1 MLTVKSISNQDWNL
15 FYDHGQWTSYCWS
28 HKWCHISAVLWLPIC
43 KPEMPIL
50 IKNCNLKDK
59 VSLADSEMFSFVL
72 LLLLRLRAE
81 QKKVCIPLSTIWSLW
96 WGKPKDKPSIY
107 TTKASLM
114 WSWKEH
120 RSWACPWEQGNV
132 PYLCAAQPKSTLCT
146 SNTTLL
152 GLGSPLPYFPPQYH
166 WACLKSA
173 VRSLALLLF
182 LLGMGKTQDSLKTG
196 VLGILYLWVRSQG
209 INFTRGFTSWSD
221 WNQETFAT
229 FLFMVHHLVN
239 TR

>member
-96 WGKPKDKPSIY
+96 WGKPKINLQFTPLKQVWCE
-107 TTKASLM
+107 A
-114 WSWKEH
+114 E
-120 RSWACPWEQGNV
+120 
-132 PYLCAAQPKSTLCT
+132 KSTGLELALGNKVMSPTCVQHNPKLCT
-146 SNTTLL
+146 SNTTVL

>member
-96 WGKPKDKPSIY
+96 WGKPKINLQFTPLKQVWCE
-107 TTKASLM
+107 A
-114 WSWKEH
+114 E
-120 RSWACPWEQGNV
+120 
-132 PYLCAAQPKSTLCT
+132 KST
-146 SNTTLL
+146 
-152 GLGSPLPYFPPQYH
+152 GLE
-166 WACLKSA
+166 
-173 VRSLALLLF
+173 LALGNKVMSPTCVQHNPKVPCALQ
-182 LLGMGKTQDSLKTG
+182 TQLYWDWEVLSLISLPSTTEHA
-196 VLGILYLWVRSQG
+196 L
-209 INFTRGFTSWSD
+209 
-221 WNQETFAT
+221 NQQC
-229 FLFMVHHLVN
+229 VV
-239 TR
+239 

>member
-28 HKWCHISAVLWLPIC
+28 HKWCHISAFLCLPIC

-96 WGKPKDKPSIY
+96 WGKPKINLQFTPLKQVWCE
-107 TTKASLM
+107 A
-114 WSWKEH
+114 E
-120 RSWACPWEQGNV
+120 
-132 PYLCAAQPKSTLCT
+132 KSTGLELALGNKVMSPTCVQHNPKLCT
-146 SNTTLL
+146 SNTTVL

-173 VRSLALLLF
+173 VLSLVLLLF
-182 LLGMGKTQDSLKTG
+182 LLAMGKTQDSLKTG

>member
-28 HKWCHISAVLWLPIC
+28 HKWCHISAFLCLPIC

-96 WGKPKDKPSIY
+96 WGKPKINLQFTPLKQVWCE
-107 TTKASLM
+107 A
-114 WSWKEH
+114 E
-120 RSWACPWEQGNV
+120 
-132 PYLCAAQPKSTLCT
+132 KSTGLELALGNKVMSPTCVQHNPKLCT
-146 SNTTLL
+146 SNTTVL